1 MDGRVLGVV
10 LALGLSFDALAKETA
25 ESIAK
30 KMIDRDDGQSV
41 YSSVVL
47 LTCGFSMNGGKRR
60 CVSGKRKKVFESI
73 SMDFDK
79 GERTK
84 SLSLIQEPANELGV
98 GFLQEDF
105 EQTGKDSQQWMY
117 LPAMKKLKRVV
128 SADDGGP
135 KTGSFFGSEIA
146 YEDVEKRH
154 FEDYSYKLLGEEVID
169 SRKTWQMEMTPTK
182 ARFPKTSY
190 KRSVV
195 WVDQQSFMPLKSDLF
210 DKSGNL
216 AKTFLSKSLKQVKG
230 IWIATRQIVVN
241 HGSSRMSMMKMTSH
255 DVNLEIDPELF
266 STRSLNDPDFRGS
279 MMKKVRKSAAPLN

>member
-1 MDGRVLGVV
+1 MDGRVLVGLLT
-10 LALGLSFDALAKETA
+10 LALSLEVLAKETA
-25 ESIAK
+25 ETIAK
-30 KMIDRDDGQSV
+30 KMIDRDDGKSV

-47 LTCGFSMNGGKRR
+47 LTCGFSQKAGKRR

-73 SMDFDK
+73 RMDFDK

-84 SLSLIQEPANELGV
+84 GLSLIQEPANELGV

-128 SADDGGP
+128 SSDDGGP

-146 YEDVEKRH
+146 YEDVEKLH
-154 FEDYSYKLLGEEVID
+154 FEDYTYKLLGEEEID
-169 SRKTWQMEMTPTK
+169 SKKTWKMEMAPTK
-182 ARFPKTSY
+182 AKFPKTSY

-195 WVDQQSFMPLKSDLF
+195 WIDQASYMPLKSDLY
-210 DKSGNL
+210 DKTDKL
-216 AKTFLSKSLKQVKG
+216 AKTFLSKSLKEVKG
-230 IWIATRQIVVN
+230 IWVSTRQIVVN
-241 HGSSRMSMMKMTSH
+241 HTSNRMSMMKTTSY

-266 STRSLNDPDFRGS
+266 STRSLNDPDFRGQL
-279 MMKKVRKSAAPLN
+279 MKKVRKSAAPLN